1 MAKFGLMAILLRRMM
16 ITRKQIAK
24 AIKEETG
31 LDAEV
36 WVSDGS
42 AHFFSDTDDKLNCLL
57 GNRQS
62 NCVMVCK
69 LNHQS
74 LADWVED
81 FKGVL
86 NDE

>member
-1 MAKFGLMAILLRRMM
+1 M
-16 ITRKQIAK
+16 ITRKQVAK

-42 AHFFSDTDDKLNCLL
+42 AHFFSDTDDELSYLL
-57 GNRQS
+57 GSRQS

-81 FKGVL
+81 FKRILGS
-86 NDE
+86 EMI